1 MTVKKIGAS
10 IKKALKDKN
19 LTQEKV
25 AEKLKVSRALVNKWV
40 NNKYSPSVDE
50 LALIMKLTDR
60 DANYFFGYPSTI
72 GNNHIVGDNNQNIN
86 QTVNTLTDLE
96 ALKQD
101 VALIK
106 QAILDLQR
114 RK

>member
-1 MTVKKIGAS
+1 MTIKFGKKIKEAMQNKGIS
-10 IKKALKDKN
+10 QTKM
-19 LTQEKV
+19 
-25 AEKLKVSRALVNKWV
+25 AEKLKVSRQQISNWIANRNNPPADALIG
-40 NNKYSPSVDE
+40 
-50 LALIMKLTDR
+50 IMKLTDK

-106 QAILDLQR
+106 QSILDLQR

>member
-1 MTVKKIGAS
+1 MTVKFGKKIKEAMQ
-10 IKKALKDKN
+10 DKGISQ
-19 LTQEKV
+19 TKM
-25 AEKLKVSRALVNKWV
+25 AEKLKVSRQQISNWIGNRNNPPADALFG
-40 NNKYSPSVDE
+40 
-50 LALIMKLTDR
+50 IMKLTDK
-60 DANYFFGYPSTI
+60 DANYFYGYPSAL

-86 QTVNTLTDLE
+86 QTVNNMADIE

-114 RK
+114 RQ